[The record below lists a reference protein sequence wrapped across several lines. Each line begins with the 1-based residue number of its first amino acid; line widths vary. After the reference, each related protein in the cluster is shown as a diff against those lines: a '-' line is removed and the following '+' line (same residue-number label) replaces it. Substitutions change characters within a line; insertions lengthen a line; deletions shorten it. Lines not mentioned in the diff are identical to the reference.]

1 MTTKPRLLVTRRLPE
16 AVERRLSAGYDV
28 SLNLQ
33 DAPLDRAALADALR
47 NYDAL
52 CTAIT
57 DRLDGELLALPD
69 RRTRILANFGAGLDH
84 IDVAAARGAGLVV
97 TNTPGALTE
106 ATAELAILLMLMAMR
121 RAGEGERELRA
132 GLWTG
137 WRPIHLLGQGL
148 TGKALGLVGF
158 GRIAQATAARARAFG
173 MTIRYHSRSRAP
185 EAVEKQFD
193 AVCAPSLEAL
203 VRDADIV
210 SLHVPGGVE
219 THHLVDARLLAAMRP
234 HAILVNT
241 ARGSVVDEN
250 ALADALAEGRVGG
263 AGLDVYEQEPSVH
276 PRLLAS
282 ERAVLLPHLGSAT
295 IEARTAMGMQVADN
309 LEAFFAGKAPPDR
322 VV

>member
-137 WRPIHLLGQGL
+137 CRPIHL
-148 TGKALGLVGF
+148 
-158 GRIAQATAARARAFG
+158 
-173 MTIRYHSRSRAP
+173 
-185 EAVEKQFD
+185 
-193 AVCAPSLEAL
+193 
-203 VRDADIV
+203 
-210 SLHVPGGVE
+210 
-219 THHLVDARLLAAMRP
+219 
-234 HAILVNT
+234 
-241 ARGSVVDEN
+241 
-250 ALADALAEGRVGG
+250 
-263 AGLDVYEQEPSVH
+263 
-276 PRLLAS
+276 
-282 ERAVLLPHLGSAT
+282 
-295 IEARTAMGMQVADN
+295 
-309 LEAFFAGKAPPDR
+309 
-322 VV
+322 